1 MTEETTTS
9 TPPSTTAGAL
19 LRQFRE
25 DEGFKLDVLA
35 QALRV
40 SPAKLQALEAD
51 RLDDLPDAMFAR
63 ALSLA
68 VCRQLKVDAAPVL
81 ALLPGQDVSRLA
93 AKNERGLDFPLD
105 RPSFLPQS
113 SFVVVARLFTP
124 LRWAALA
131 ILGLAL
137 VIGFW
142 PEIHGLLVF
151 KEEPSVASVVVPV
164 ASPVVALPSTE
175 ASASAVEN
183 VSGTMILTT
192 VHSAA
197 VAAQAAQNAN
207 VAASAV
213 SSGVTDGK

>member
-1 MTEETTTS
+1 MTEEKTTS
-9 TPPSTTAGAL
+9 TPSSTTAGAL
-19 LRQFRE
+19 LRQLRE
-25 DEGFKLDVLA
+25 DAGFKLDVLA

-40 SPAKLQALEAD
+40 SPAKLEALETD

-63 ALSLA
+63 ALTLA
-68 VCRQLKVDAAPVL
+68 VCRQLKTDAAPVL

-124 LRWAALA
+124 LRWTAVA
-131 ILGLAL
+131 ILGVAL

-151 KEEPSVASVVVPV
+151 KDEPTAGTVLVPV
-164 ASPVVALPSTE
+164 TPAVALPSTD
-175 ASASAVEN
+175 APVPALDN
-183 VSGTMILTT
+183 VSGNVVVTT

-197 VAAQAAQNAN
+197 VTAQAAQAASA
-207 VAASAV
+207 ALPASA
-213 SSGVTDGK
+213 SGVPDVK

>member
-1 MTEETTTS
+1 MTEETISPTT
-9 TPPSTTAGAL
+9 PSTTAGAL
-19 LRQFRE
+19 LRQYRE
-25 DEGFKLDVLA
+25 AQGFKLDVLA

-40 SPAKLQALEAD
+40 SPAKLNALESD

-63 ALSLA
+63 ALTLA
-68 VCRQLKVDAAPVL
+68 ICRQLKTDAAPVL

-124 LRWAALA
+124 LRWAAMA
-131 ILGLAL
+131 ILALAL

-151 KEEPSVASVVVPV
+151 KEEPTAGTVLVPV
-164 ASPVVALPSTE
+164 TPAVALPSTD
-175 ASASAVEN
+175 APVPAMEN
-183 VSGTMILTT
+183 VSGNVVVTT

-197 VAAQAAQNAN
+197 VTAQAAQAASA
-207 VAASAV
+207 ALPASA
-213 SSGVTDGK
+213 SGVPDAK

>member
-1 MTEETTTS
+1 MTEEINTS
-9 TPPSTTAGAL
+9 TTPSTTAGAL
-19 LRQFRE
+19 LRQLRE
-25 DEGFKLDVLA
+25 DAGFKLDVLA

-40 SPAKLQALEAD
+40 SPAKLNALESD
-51 RLDDLPDAMFAR
+51 CLDELPDAMFAR
-63 ALSLA
+63 ALTLA
-68 VCRQLKVDAAPVL
+68 ICRQLKTDAAPVL

-124 LRWAALA
+124 LRWTAMA
-131 ILGLAL
+131 ILGVAM

-151 KEEPSVASVVVPV
+151 KEEPTAGTVLVPV
-164 ASPVVALPSTE
+164 TPALALPSTD
-175 ASASAVEN
+175 APVPVLDT
-183 VSGTMILTT
+183 VSGNVVVTT

-197 VAAQAAQNAN
+197 VAAQAASS
-207 VAASAV
+207 VLPASA
-213 SSGVTDGK
+213 SGVPDGK